1 MKPDL
6 TPQETRER
14 VPYEAPAI
22 VYEGEL
28 TTRAGTPIP
37 VQGPDSG
44 VDPADLFG
52 NVE

>member
-1 MKPDL
+1 MKPES
-6 TPQETRER
+6 TQQERSEG

-22 VYEGEL
+22 VYEGQIS
-28 TTRAGTPIP
+28 TRAGTPITP
-37 VQGPDSG
+37 VA